1 MVLALFALILL
12 TFFSTFNTQPIEEIK
27 KNVQIVEHER
37 NFPVAFDDKM
47 NTTLKTLIR
56 VTRRDEDKPQLRKKR
71 QLIEAI
77 QTAGFVIS
85 FAKTVANTERG
96 EQILDVA
103 KTIAIVIIAVSTC
116 CFLCCCSILILICA
130 KCCCGKSSS
139 KSIENRRNNAGLSQP
154 VLVHV
159 DSNFRNPRLV
169 QSSEAQLMLT
179 RPSAPIENNFH
190 YQNEYPPPP
199 YEKLYQQK

>member
-1 MVLALFALILL
+1 M
-12 TFFSTFNTQPIEEIK
+12 Q
-27 KNVQIVEHER
+27 NVVAENRAANRLKVKTSRIDSCR
-37 NFPVAFDDKM
+37 NEA
-47 NTTLKTLIR
+47 
-56 VTRRDEDKPQLRKKR
+56 KR
-71 QLIEAI
+71 NNFL
-77 QTAGFVIS
+77 S
-85 FAKTVANTERG
+85 FHS
-96 EQILDVA
+96 I
-103 KTIAIVIIAVSTC
+103 
-116 CFLCCCSILILICA
+116 CSD
-130 KCCCGKSSS
+130 
-139 KSIENRRNNAGLSQP
+139 RRNNAGLSQP